1 MKDYNPPKKEKK
13 ETKLKIFE
21 NDKSTKQVKFEEPT
35 LKLEEEEPLIL
46 EEIHDEKTQATNE
59 KQVSPAARKI
69 ANEAKVD
76 PVAITMFFD
85 VIFNLLLFF
94 S

>member
-1 MKDYNPPKKEKK
+1 MQRRASRESVFFASR
-13 ETKLKIFE
+13 KIFE

-76 PVAITMFFD
+76 LNKIQGPG
-85 VIFNLLLFF
+85 
-94 S
+94 